1 MRKALNE
8 TVPQAL
14 ALLPEAARP
23 EVTHQTGAQHLEAVR
38 AGYAA
43 AGVRAETLA
52 FIDDMAARYGDADV
66 VICRAG
72 ALTIAELAC
81 AGVASILVPFPF
93 AVDDHQTG
101 NANFLAARGAAI
113 LLPQAELTAQRLAD
127 LLRGLTRER
136 LLDMAEKAK
145 VLGQAGRD
153 RGRRARLHGVGA
165 MKHKVKRI
173 HFVGIGVPV
182 FSNRRCRSDR
192 A

>member
-1 MRKALNE
+1 
-8 TVPQAL
+8 
-14 ALLPEAARP
+14 
-23 EVTHQTGAQHLEAVR
+23 
-38 AGYAA
+38 
-43 AGVRAETLA
+43 
-52 FIDDMAARYGDADV
+52 MAARYGEADV

-81 AGVASILVPFPF
+81 AGVASVLVPFPF

-113 LLPQAELTAQRLAD
+113 LLPQAELSAQRLAD
-127 LLRGLTRER
+127 LLRGFTRER
-136 LLDMAEKAK
+136 LLDMAREGKGAW
-145 VLGQAGRD
+145 ASRT
-153 RGRRARLHGVGA
+153 RPRRSRAPAWSWRNETQSQTYPLRRHRRIGFFEPPLPIGPG